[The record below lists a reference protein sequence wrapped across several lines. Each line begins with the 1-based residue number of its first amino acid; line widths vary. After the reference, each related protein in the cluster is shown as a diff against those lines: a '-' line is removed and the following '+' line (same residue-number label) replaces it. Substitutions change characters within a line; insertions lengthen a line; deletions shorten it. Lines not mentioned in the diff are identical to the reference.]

1 MRVLFGLALVAAFA
15 TTASAQVLYSTSFEQ
30 AQGFTTGALAG
41 QNGWSAA
48 SAYTVANDNA
58 HSGSQSA
65 KWSGTGGTYAW
76 VDLDTAYTGP
86 GPLKISTWIYID
98 PATANLERVFG
109 LRIWGTSAS
118 ASYGG
123 SAGIT
128 LASDGTIRAGESYAS
143 LWDDS
148 MIRGTVA
155 GVTGRWIEFA
165 LRYVPGAS
173 SATASVDGQSFSVDI
188 ATPRVAI
195 DDIDL
200 FCDWRNVNANTTG
213 WYDDYKVEVVPEPI
227 SLVSLGLGAAFL
239 ARRRRK

>member
-15 TTASAQVLYSTSFEQ
+15 SVASAQVLYSTSFEQ
-30 AQGFTTGALAG
+30 GQGFNPGALSG
-41 QNGWSAA
+41 QNGWSGV
-48 SAYTVANDNA
+48 SAYTVANDKA
-58 HSGSQSA
+58 HSGSQSV

-76 VDLDTAYTGP
+76 VDLATPYGGP
-86 GPLKISTWIYID
+86 GPLKTTTWIYID
-98 PATANLERVFG
+98 PATANLERTFG

-128 LASDGTIRAGESYAS
+128 LASDGTIRAGDTYAS

-148 MIRGTVA
+148 MIRGNVA
-155 GVTGRWIEFA
+155 GATGRWIEFA
-165 LRYVPGAS
+165 LSYVPGAS
-173 SATASVDGQSFSVDI
+173 SATASVDGQSFTVAI
-188 ATPRVAI
+188 ATPRVTV

-200 FCDWRNVNANTTG
+200 FSDWRNVNANTTA

-227 SLVSLGLGAAFL
+227 SLVSLGLSAAFL